1 MPNLLFQFTRG
12 FTEQLVPQS
21 LTDLKSEAD
30 NIKDTLMQGGRT
42 AQEKYR
48 EMRNSAGFKK
58 VTDFFFHRSAE
69 LGSGSALDDNND
81 EFDSGFQFVDDTGG
95 GDSSEPR
102 VLDYEGMKD
111 LTRSQVSSMYEIAGK
126 QTEAAALNTSEIIA
140 SMNTRSSE
148 ILSSLGTINS
158 SLTAIAGKLDT
169 IIKLTTDSAKSNT
182 QSGRSLFDSS
192 GGLTLGG
199 TFDYVKNN
207 LTEKAQAALMIPS
220 MFKTLLDTY
229 KMEENYHPA
238 KAAGGLMGL
247 ILTGVLGDKKWFNG
261 NSFNDFQEYVDER
274 VANAQNNMLTK
285 LFNWDKFQKLFGDA
299 TRRRGNEDYSRYVEN
314 QYNREKAVFDGMTR
328 KTIIDVIPSY
338 LRKITEALTG
348 QTYYVS
354 SSGSLTL
361 DKPGEFQHQ
370 LSSAITSGFSVKTIE
385 KFRKKTGTKI
395 SNADIH
401 LAQRIL
407 TSLYIFNM
415 LKEGIE
421 IYDQSFFEH
430 GGNPEIN
437 NHAAEL
443 LAAQG
448 KKSRA
453 EWDEVIQFITM
464 QMMSDKNARSS
475 FVRALSQAM
484 RATDSRLQ
492 NYAKNANWTADIGQL
507 TQEMMDDEITKL
519 LQATNGDDRTYAE
532 RIQAGEMT
540 EKDIPKG
547 YGKNDRPSDEQ
558 LRKIQRERMLQAESL
573 TNIGDSFHKST
584 KKTTDILTSIY
595 SILNRGINVF
605 AVKRGPFKNMPLQ
618 SSADDGPK
626 IITPKLPTTAAPTDI
641 LPGPTGAEGGTGSGA
656 DETGAPA
663 SPLER
668 IAKSTEN
675 ILSNQASKLTSAI
688 ANEWENL
695 KSDASIIGNQVFGYG
710 QAEVNKGLLKR
721 DLASLGDSEDDKHDR
736 EIANAVLQ
744 AMNASV
750 ADGDTKEDL
759 GALQQQISD
768 IKNPK
773 LKSRLSNIVEGTMK
787 RSENK
792 KPESSKFG
800 KILGWG
806 LGLIKGFVLPVL
818 SKAKTF
824 ITTLGQKLIGPI
836 LKSLQSS
843 WDKVK
848 RGATGIKEG
857 LFGSE
862 ESDGIFGRIKN
873 RFSGGKASAGN
884 AAGSEYLSARGGAI
898 NAVYQAQADGTYTM
912 YNPFEAEDK
921 AAAEHKQK
929 QEQYGWSGG
938 QAGGTVSGGDT
949 SQYQTY
955 EVSNEEATEEKQG
968 NKLQAAMSKLMEKFK
983 STDFG
988 KGFMSVFEKHNKK
1001 EKPAQT
1007 LADQASKGI
1016 LDILK
1021 SKDGKADGGDTVLS
1035 RIAYGITA
1043 VQDVFAT
1050 AIEKLEAKQSGEG
1063 GEADAAGGK
1072 SKDKKGAKGKTSD
1085 SAESSEGDTS
1095 GDKDK
1100 TKEGDG
1106 KKKKGFSFD
1115 LGKILGGMS
1124 SILMGIGQA
1133 VLTVIASMSGFKAI
1147 MELGMNILKTSLAP
1161 LNKAF
1166 QAIYK
1171 ALKPVVATVKQI
1183 LKEIVEY
1190 IVQIVEVVI
1199 EIIKPILEI
1208 IGPIVE
1214 QIMEVL
1220 RPLLEMITG
1229 LVNVLMVPTVAL
1241 MKTVVVPILQHI
1253 GNTLEVT
1260 LGVIQVGFGIVM
1272 TALGGIL
1279 TAVGFLT
1286 KFFTHDDSAQQRG
1299 EQIFSMG
1306 TNLVSSGF
1314 SSVVSGMKK
1323 EVALIGDVIT
1333 GQTVKDAFTETVE
1346 DSKPTRQTQQ
1356 QDPTYN
1362 GSPMDGLYGAGDLND
1377 LYGGSGAQNG
1387 YGNYMNMSK
1396 RGCGPTALAD
1406 AYARRSGSRVSPM
1419 TVASAMRASG
1429 SYSEGAGT
1437 SVAGYINA
1445 SRAMGMN
1452 VRPGGV
1458 NTASLR
1464 QASPTNPITV
1474 IGSGPD
1480 FTTRRGN
1487 NHYMNVVGTSGGTA
1501 FVSNPMTGRVERRS
1515 VSSLASSSLLGLYG
1529 GGDGDAYIFDDD
1541 VQDALGTL
1549 KKIVSNII
1557 NMFVGSTEDSLT
1569 EAMNA
1574 ENDKQAYEQA
1584 QVKVAALDLSDE
1596 EKQKLDDRAHE
1607 LFKAENPQ
1615 RDGESATSYANRYE
1629 KNKARYWTMAAT
1641 EKLREK
1647 VNNAANGS
1655 DAGAM
1660 KMINDTVGEYDP
1672 ETGEYSKTGSFA
1684 KSMFSSLDAIES
1696 GGFSNMMSSLT
1707 ESLGGTYGSS
1717 YGTGFYSDKG
1727 AKLYTDTYTPTIFEN
1742 DGTLW
1747 RKGGDYSKSGKSYL
1761 AEWFENVIDPNI
1773 AMSSSYGYY
1782 GPPANK
1788 DVYGQ
1793 AGSTHGGT
1801 DFTLGGDV
1809 PIRAT
1814 TGGKVVATNGNDPY
1828 GDGYGYFAKIEDE
1841 GGDFHI
1847 YAHMRANP
1855 GVLVNVG
1862 DTVQPGQQLG
1872 LMGNTG
1878 NSYGQHLHYEVRLA
1892 PGGIN
1897 DRVNPF
1903 TFFKWHEGGG
1913 TDSYGRIEYSGQ
1925 LADGDFWPNYKDQP
1939 GAREFIETAFKA
1951 GLTGPEIATITSM
1964 GIHEDSARKLW
1975 GDKSL
1980 LAVTH
1985 DKNGQAA
1992 VGLMNFQDVNGDY
2005 GDTVEKQLQY
2015 IQKAYFAPDA
2025 WHERAKVVRNGY
2037 EAQDLEAYIQ
2047 ATGRQGWVLDFGE
2060 RYGDYMNNTDLI
2072 EGSEHYYRGALVPE
2086 CIHVVEGPRKH
2097 IGTAIGVYNWLIDE
2111 GYINP
2116 VVESITGLPT
2126 YDWSYDNYI
2135 QDTSMD
2141 VSDYKFEAPTGS
2153 MYTSANFGI
2162 PVRTTTAG
2170 SKEPIPCSSLAG
2182 TPKKVVTKDGV
2193 RYATDK
2199 DGNIL
2204 GKATPVSSVAY
2215 GASSFLAAHKGA
2227 TKVKIAGTEYYVYDF
2242 INPYTNAV
2250 DFYDCNNSRLCS
2262 GVPANSQMLQNASAL
2277 QGWLSGHP
2285 DAFLWTY
2292 NGTKY
2297 YVYNFSNTQAG
2308 VTALNY
2314 MTTSSG
2320 DIYRSQQTK
2329 VYNTTKTPEQKT
2341 TYTETVSE
2349 AYAKAAKQYPSIEA
2363 PMSNSGFKVTM
2374 GNVGALVDDAANLG
2388 LASISALT
2396 GNIGGL
2402 QYAIG
2407 NLTGADS
2414 TDYSYLYES
2423 GPSQRPNSSHIDPSI
2438 GSTVV
2443 ATPQQK
2449 NTTTTTTTTVD
2460 SVAAAV
2466 AAAKKGSGDEF
2477 TQVINPF
2484 SLESF
2489 VSLADDDGTQQ
2500 PIIVNK
2506 YATASSAADDKFD
2519 AILNNTY
2526 NVRSVQI
2533 ETTLSEMLAL
2543 MREKNQRAR
2552 ARSKTRVSPNYT
2564 PEDKFSEQGIPSQ
2577 VERLSVG

>member
-169 IIKLTTDSAKSNT
+169 IIKLTTDSAKSTT

-274 VANAQNNMLTK
+274 VSNAQNNMLTK

-354 SSGSLTL
+354 ASGSLTL

-407 TSLYIFNM
+407 TSLYIFKM

-421 IYDQSFFEH
+421 IFDQSFFEH
-430 GGNPEIN
+430 GGDPEIN

-453 EWDEVIQFITM
+453 EWDDVIQFITT
-464 QMMSDKNARSS
+464 QMMGDKNARSS

-492 NYAKNANWTADIGQL
+492 NYAKNANWTADIGEL

-605 AVKRGPFKNMPLQ
+605 AVKRNGPFKNMPLQ
-618 SSADDGPK
+618 SSAEDAPK
-626 IITPKLPTTAAPTDI
+626 IITPVLPTTAAPTDI
-641 LPGPTGAEGGTGSGA
+641 LPEPTGSEGGTGVGA

-857 LFGSE
+857 FFGSE

-873 RFSGGKASAGN
+873 RFSGDKASTGS

-938 QAGGTVSGGDT
+938 QAGGTVSGGEA

-955 EVSNEEATEEKQG
+955 EVSNEEETEEKQG

-1072 SKDKKGAKGKTSD
+1072 SKDKKGAKGKTGD
-1085 SAESSEGDTS
+1085 SAESSEGTTS
-1095 GDKDK
+1095 EDKGK

-1106 KKKKGFSFD
+1106 KKKKGLSFD

-1286 KFFTHDDSAQQRG
+1286 KFFTHDDSAQERG

-1323 EVALIGDVIT
+1323 EVALIGDTIT
-1333 GQTVKDAFTETVE
+1333 GQVAKDAVTETVE

-1356 QDPTYN
+1356 QAPTYN
-1362 GSPMDGLYGAGDLND
+1362 GSPMDGVYGSGDLND

-1419 TVASAMRASG
+1419 TVATAMRASG

-1458 NTASLR
+1458 NAASLR

-1529 GGDGDAYIFDDD
+1529 GGDGDAYVFDDE

-1569 EAMNA
+1569 EAVNT

-1584 QVKVAALDLSDE
+1584 QVNVAALDLSDE
-1596 EKQKLDDRAHE
+1596 EKAALDARAFE
-1607 LFKAENPQ
+1607 LFKAENQKYPKETDPEYQ
-1615 RDGESATSYANRYE
+1615 KRYE
-1629 KNKARYWTMAAT
+1629 KVKNRYWTMAAT
-1641 EKLREK
+1641 EKVRTK
-1647 VNNAANGS
+1647 VSAAANGT
-1655 DAGAM
+1655 DDGAI
-1660 KMINDTVGEYDP
+1660 KLINESLGEKDP
-1672 ETGEYSKTGSFA
+1672 ETGEYKNGALGNFA
-1684 KSMFSSLDAIES
+1684 KGMFESLDQVES
-1696 GGFSNMMSSLT
+1696 GGFSNLMTSLA
-1707 ESLGGTYGSS
+1707 ESMGGGAYGMA
-1717 YGTGFYSDKG
+1717 GTAGFYSDKG
-1727 AKLYTDTYTPTIFEN
+1727 AKLYTDTYTPTIREN
-1742 DGTLW
+1742 DATGW
-1747 RKGGDYSKSGKSYL
+1747 RQGGEWDATGKTIL
-1761 AEWFENVIDPNI
+1761 GEWFKNVIDPNI
-1773 AMSSSYGYY
+1773 RMSGAYGRY
-1782 GPPANK
+1782 G
-1788 DVYGQ
+1788 G
-1793 AGSTHGGT
+1793 AGAITADAEGTSGDTHSGT
-1801 DFTLGGDV
+1801 DFTVGGDNV
-1809 PIRAT
+1809 RIKSPVD
-1814 TGGKVVATNGNDPY
+1814 GKVVATNGDDPY
-1828 GDGYGYFAKIEDE
+1828 GQGYGYFVKIMDE
-1841 GGDFHI
+1841 GGDYHI
-1847 YAHMRANP
+1847 LAHMRENP
-1855 GVLVNVG
+1855 GLFVNVG
-1862 DTVQPGQQLG
+1862 DQVQGGQDVGVMGYSGHCEPAGPG
-1872 LMGNTG
+1872 
-1878 NSYGQHLHYEVRLA
+1878 GQHVHYEVRLD
-1892 PGGIN
+1892 PGGVG
-1897 DRVNPF
+1897 DRVNPH
-1903 TFFKWHEGGG
+1903 TFFRWYEG
-1913 TDSYGRIEYSGQ
+1913 DAVDAQGRITITDGMNMKWTGPDGKTYSSDIFSPYVS
-1925 LADGDFWPNYKDQP
+1925 AMPKFHEWAK
-1939 GAREFIETAFKA
+1939 EA
-1951 GLTGPEIATITSM
+1951 GLTPAQEAYVVGV
-1964 GIHEDSARKLW
+1964 
-1975 GDKSL
+1975 SL
-1980 LAVTH
+1980 GEHGAAFVDVLNGTH
-1985 DKNGQAA
+1985 AIN
-1992 VGLMNFQDVNGDY
+1992 
-2005 GDTVEKQLQY
+2005 
-2015 IQKAYFAPDA
+2015 
-2025 WHERAKVVRNGY
+2025 VVRNGHVGLSNWQSNAGEGNVDNTY
-2037 EAQDLEAYIQ
+2037 GATAQEQLQYGFIDNYFAENPKHARANI
-2047 ATGRQGWVLDFGE
+2047 TGLDRYKHAMETVMGRSVTYGDGE
-2060 RYGDYMNNTDLI
+2060 RWSPILETDLVQGTGFGV
-2072 EGSEHYYRGALVPE
+2072 GSAVVPDDGKSEDVRTFMFAKDMGAAA
-2086 CIHVVEGPRKH
+2086 RY
-2097 IGTAIGVYNWLIDE
+2097 YNWMIDQ

-2116 VVESITGLPT
+2116 V
-2126 YDWSYDNYI
+2126 
-2135 QDTSMD
+2135 
-2141 VSDYKFEAPTGS
+2141 
-2153 MYTSANFGI
+2153 
-2162 PVRTTTAG
+2162 
-2170 SKEPIPCSSLAG
+2170 
-2182 TPKKVVTKDGV
+2182 
-2193 RYATDK
+2193 
-2199 DGNIL
+2199 
-2204 GKATPVSSVAY
+2204 
-2215 GASSFLAAHKGA
+2215 
-2227 TKVKIAGTEYYVYDF
+2227 
-2242 INPYTNAV
+2242 
-2250 DFYDCNNSRLCS
+2250 
-2262 GVPANSQMLQNASAL
+2262 
-2277 QGWLSGHP
+2277 
-2285 DAFLWTY
+2285 
-2292 NGTKY
+2292 
-2297 YVYNFSNTQAG
+2297 
-2308 VTALNY
+2308 
-2314 MTTSSG
+2314 
-2320 DIYRSQQTK
+2320 
-2329 VYNTTKTPEQKT
+2329 
-2341 TYTETVSE
+2341 
-2349 AYAKAAKQYPSIEA
+2349 
-2363 PMSNSGFKVTM
+2363 
-2374 GNVGALVDDAANLG
+2374 
-2388 LASISALT
+2388 
-2396 GNIGGL
+2396 
-2402 QYAIG
+2402 
-2407 NLTGADS
+2407 
-2414 TDYSYLYES
+2414 S
-2423 GPSQRPNSSHIDPSI
+2423 GPSLSGSLGVVPTSSDSSLYVDVASGSMAGNSE
-2438 GSTVV
+2438 
-2443 ATPQQK
+2443 AQK
-2449 NTTTTTTTTVD
+2449 
-2460 SVAAAV
+2460 
-2466 AAAKKGSGDEF
+2466 AAAKKDQYSGVPTYYSNTGSGGYGYAKNAAGTKLFDYYIKPNNNWYGEHPNWINYPAF
-2477 TQVINPF
+2477 YNGKRVIITIDKDSYLTKTEGNLGTYVDNYLSQTLQYGVGSTGNTAMTESQLMNLINNNFIGVSDSDIHAELNKIYNNGVWNSKGSKGKRQYF
-2484 SLESF
+2484 SKWSKMSIDDKIKSLNTTYNAYGQKWSLTRQMLTNAMAQAKSGYYV
-2489 VSLADDDGTQQ
+2489 VSDTSATSSKARLAAQNEIIHGSSD
-2500 PIIVNK
+2500 PI
-2506 YATASSAADDKFD
+2506 ARARADDKLKSIQLVTTYQDIAKKGATGVSSSQAADVAARLTLKQMIGFGDDDYAEAQPVPQIVSPFSFD
-2519 AILNNTY
+2519 SMLPGIDEPTTQPVIINQYAASGSQQTESQMQRLMTNTY

-2533 ETTLSEMLAL
+2533 ETPLSEMLAL

-2552 ARSKTRVSPNYT
+2552 ARSRTRVSPNYT